1 LDCSQTIRI
10 SDREYLQRFNEKV
23 SRQRIPLSGSL
34 DLTWQCN
41 LNCIHCYLGKKS
53 DRIDHIF
60 REASTEKWIRI
71 IDEITAAGCLHLLIT
86 GGEPLLRKDFLKI
99 YQYAIQKG
107 LLVTVFSNGTC
118 VTKDIIDIFK
128 DLPPQAV
135 EISLYG
141 ATSDTFER
149 ITRVKDSYKLC
160 MEGINLLL
168 DHGIRVALKT
178 ILMSVNFHE
187 FSAIESIAR
196 DLGVKFRLDAALFPC
211 LNGDQSPLDFRVR
224 AEDAV
229 ALEMSNVERYRKW
242 GEYYLKTQN
251 LQHPISLYKCGAG
264 VASFYIDPS
273 LKLHPCLITS
283 KPEFDLLIGSFQE
296 GWKTVIPEIHDK
308 NYSIDTCSSCEKIAL
323 CGYCP
328 AFFQLEKGNEEIC
341 SEYLCEIGKHRLE
354 AVCKYQTE
362 EPISKRF
369 KSVTPAKA
377 DVQKRTENSR

>member
-1 LDCSQTIRI
+1 LSCTQKIGI
-10 SDREYLQRFNEKV
+10 SGREYLQQFNEKV
-23 SRQRIPLSGSL
+23 FKQRIPLSGSL

-41 LNCIHCYLGKKS
+41 LNCIHCYLGAKS
-53 DRIDHIF
+53 ARMEQIGH
-60 REASTEKWIRI
+60 EAGTEKWIRI
-71 IDEITAAGCLHLLIT
+71 IDEITEAGCINLLIT

-99 YQYAIQKG
+99 YQYAIQSG

-118 VTKDIIDIFK
+118 ITKEVIDTFK

-149 ITRVKDSYKLC
+149 ITQVKNSYALC
-160 MEGINLLL
+160 MKGIHLLL

-187 FSAIESIAR
+187 FSAIEDIAR
-196 DLGVKFRLDAALFPC
+196 NLGVKFRFDAALFPC
-211 LNGDQSPLDFRVR
+211 LNGDPSPLDFRVR

-229 ALEMSNVERYRKW
+229 ALEMSNKERYRKW
-242 GEYYLKTQN
+242 GEYYLKTKNFQF
-251 LQHPISLYKCGAG
+251 PSSLYKCGAG

-273 LKLHPCLITS
+273 LKLHPCLMTG
-283 KPEFDLLIGSFQE
+283 KPEFDLLHGSFQE
-296 GWKTVIPEIHDK
+296 GWKTVIPGIHDK
-308 NYSIDTCSSCEKIAL
+308 KYHIDTCSNCEKIAL

-328 AFFQLEKGNEEIC
+328 AFFQLEKGDEEIC

-354 AVCKYQTE
+354 AICKYE
-362 EPISKRF
+362 AEGG
-369 KSVTPAKA
+369 
-377 DVQKRTENSR
+377 

>member
-1 LDCSQTIRI
+1 MDCSQTIRI
-10 SDREYLQRFNEKV
+10 SDRKYLQRFNEKV
-23 SRQRIPLSGSL
+23 SMQRIPLSGAL

-41 LNCIHCYLGKKS
+41 LNCIHCYLGKKTE
-53 DRIDHIF
+53 RIENF
-60 REASTEKWIRI
+60 VREASAEKWIRI
-71 IDEITAAGCLHLLIT
+71 IDEISEAGCLHLLLT
-86 GGEPLLRKDFLKI
+86 GGEPLLRKDFFKI
-99 YQYAIQKG
+99 YQYAIRNG

-118 VTKDIIDIFK
+118 VTNDIIDIFK

-160 MEGINLLL
+160 MKGINLLL

-187 FSAIESIAR
+187 FAAIESIAR
-196 DLGVKFRLDAALFPC
+196 NLGVKFRLDAALFPC

-224 AEDAV
+224 PEDAV
-229 ALEMSNVERYRKW
+229 ALEMSDVDRFRKW
-242 GEYYLKTQN
+242 GKYYVKTQN

-273 LKLHPCLITS
+273 LKLHPCLMTS
-283 KPEFDLLIGSFQE
+283 KPEFDLLNGSFQE
-296 GWKTVIPEIHDK
+296 GWETVIPEIHDK
-308 NYSIDTCSSCEKIAL
+308 NQSIDTCSNCEKIAF

-328 AFFQLEKGNEEIC
+328 AFFQLEKGDEKIC

-354 AVCKYQTE
+354 AVCNFQAE
-362 EPISKRF
+362 GES
-369 KSVTPAKA
+369 
-377 DVQKRTENSR
+377 